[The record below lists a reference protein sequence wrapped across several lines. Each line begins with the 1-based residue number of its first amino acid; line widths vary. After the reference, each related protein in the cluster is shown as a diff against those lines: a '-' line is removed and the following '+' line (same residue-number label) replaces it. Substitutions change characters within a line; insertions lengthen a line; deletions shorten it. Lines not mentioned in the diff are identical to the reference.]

1 MIKKEN
7 RLWLK
12 KKKIN
17 LIVSLC
23 VFILNFVDLKN
34 GAQKIPM
41 FAYWSVNKEKSA
53 LSTWNIVHSFRDGP
67 YLLRTFSS
75 LMHKS
80 FLKKEPVH
88 TDMPVNSRC
97 LLIGIKMFV
106 NWGFYCKRFD
116 RYYKKLPLF
125 CDGFWCSSE

>member
-41 FAYWSVNKEKSA
+41 FAY
-53 LSTWNIVHSFRDGP
+53 
-67 YLLRTFSS
+67 
-75 LMHKS
+75 
-80 FLKKEPVH
+80 
-88 TDMPVNSRC
+88 
-97 LLIGIKMFV
+97 
-106 NWGFYCKRFD
+106 
-116 RYYKKLPLF
+116 
-125 CDGFWCSSE
+125 